1 MTVWLDVMRIKGEVV
16 EIRELDRKCQSKA
29 RRMVMPFTSSNN
41 LTSSGCLFAICFST
55 KDVALN
61 NFWQVLQRNLPS
73 SSCFMYGSATFDNSL
88 IINGINRM
96 YHITKQ
102 KTHSS

>member
-1 MTVWLDVMRIKGEVV
+1 
-16 EIRELDRKCQSKA
+16 
-29 RRMVMPFTSSNN
+29 
-41 LTSSGCLFAICFST
+41 
-55 KDVALN
+55 
-61 NFWQVLQRNLPS
+61 LQRNLPS

>member
-1 MTVWLDVMRIKGEVV
+1 MSANDLMDG
-16 EIRELDRKCQSKA
+16 L
-29 RRMVMPFTSSNN
+29 PLTSSSD
-41 LTSSGCLFAICFST
+41 LTSSGCLFAMCFST

-88 IINGINRM
+88 DRI
-96 YHITKQ
+96 
-102 KTHSS
+102 